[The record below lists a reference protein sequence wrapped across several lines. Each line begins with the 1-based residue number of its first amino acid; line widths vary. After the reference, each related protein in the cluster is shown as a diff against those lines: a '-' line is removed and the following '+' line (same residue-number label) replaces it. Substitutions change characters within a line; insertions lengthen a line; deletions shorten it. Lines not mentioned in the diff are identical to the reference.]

1 MNRVKDNIIFLQAVA
16 TLPKKQVKELLR
28 HAEKSQLKAIGEVSK
43 NILTNNL
50 KPLESYKTVLKR
62 DRWVIRSLADDRTS
76 YRDRLKTVI
85 EKSDT
90 VTRLVQSV
98 LRTLTA
104 LTK

>member
-28 HAEKSQLKAIGEVSK
+28 QAEKSQLKAIGEVSK

-62 DRWVIRSLADDRTS
+62 DRWVIRSLADDRT
-76 YRDRLKTVI
+76 
-85 EKSDT
+85 
-90 VTRLVQSV
+90 
-98 LRTLTA
+98 
-104 LTK
+104 